1 MPPRGGRRSAQPTR
15 LQPRLQPRSGGSRT
29 VGIDR
34 LGARGDGVGLVEDVT
49 WFIPFALPGEQVLAT
64 PLGRRRDGVLADLT
78 SLERASPDRI
88 EAICRHFGRCGGC
101 DLQHLRA
108 GAYSA
113 FKRDRVS
120 IALARRGLEALDIAS
135 PDPAGVGERR
145 RLALAALRTADGV
158 LVGLHQQG
166 AHRIEVLA
174 ECPVAHPALV
184 QMLKPLAVF
193 LKSWLIR
200 NGAKADVLATV
211 TDTGLDLL
219 IEGSPPPP
227 AARVSAGDFMS
238 EAGIARLSWRAGP
251 GQTSQ
256 VVLELASPTI
266 RLGGRV
272 MPLTAGGFLQ
282 ATASGEAA
290 IVAAVR
296 AGLGEPPGRSAR
308 LLDLFSGC
316 GAISLPLAQDGWRV
330 TAVERD
336 TTAISALLKATRS
349 ETPTLPMDT
358 LVRDLEDR
366 PLADEELTGVAA
378 VVFDPPRAGAKPQA
392 TALARSAVP
401 LVVAVSCNPE
411 TFARDARILVDGG
424 YRMDK
429 ITVIDQFLWSHH
441 VELTAV
447 FRR

>member
-1 MPPRGGRRSAQPTR
+1 VPPRGGRRSAPPTR
-15 LQPRLQPRSGGSRT
+15 PEAQTGTSQT
-29 VGIDR
+29 VDIDF
-34 LGARGDGVGLVEDVT
+34 LGARGDGVARVGDVP
-49 WFIPFALPGEQVLAT
+49 WFIPFALPGERVLAT
-64 PLGRRRDGVLADLT
+64 PRGSRSNGVLGELT
-78 SLERASPDRI
+78 SIERVSHDRI
-88 EAICRHFGRCGGC
+88 APICQHFGRCGGC
-101 DLQHLRA
+101 DLQHLSA
-108 GAYSA
+108 GAYSI
-113 FKRDRVS
+113 FKRDRVVT
-120 IALARRGLEALDIAS
+120 ALARRGFEAPDIA
-135 PDPAGVGERR
+135 PPEPAGVGERR

-174 ECPVAHPALV
+174 ECPVTHPALV
-184 QMLKPLAVF
+184 QMLKPMSVF

-200 NGAKADVLATV
+200 NGAKADVMATV

-219 IEGSPPPP
+219 VEGSPPPP
-227 AARVSAGDFMS
+227 VARVSAGDFMS

-251 GQTSQ
+251 GQASE

-272 MPLTAGGFLQ
+272 MPLIAGGFLQ
-282 ATASGEAA
+282 ATARGEAA

-336 TTAISALLKATRS
+336 AAALAALLKVTRS
-349 ETPTLPMDT
+349 GTLTLPMDT

-366 PLADEELTGVAA
+366 PLADEELTGVGA
-378 VVFDPPRAGAKPQA
+378 VVFDPPRAGARPQA

-401 LVVAVSCNPE
+401 LVIAVSCNPE